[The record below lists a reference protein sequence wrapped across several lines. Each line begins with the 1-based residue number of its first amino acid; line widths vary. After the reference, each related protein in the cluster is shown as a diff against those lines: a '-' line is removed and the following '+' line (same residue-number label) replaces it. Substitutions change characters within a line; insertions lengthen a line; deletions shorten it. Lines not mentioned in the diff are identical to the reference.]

1 MLMQTSDKEYVINF
15 LFSLITG
22 GGISSKISCF
32 HGLGGFI
39 EFVLLSQCVG
49 FVVANV

>member
-22 GGISSKISCF
+22 GGIAMQNSYVF
-32 HGLGGFI
+32 MG
-39 EFVLLSQCVG
+39 
-49 FVVANV
+49 